1 MPRTGETDPRE
12 GSTPSPGTRRGS
24 LRAELLFNL
33 TFLALAATLL
43 GMSTREAVRLAGPRS
58 GWLLAVLVALD
69 AIVFLLLA
77 NHLIERLVLRP
88 VRAAVESAEA
98 IAAGDYARRA
108 PDGESREMAALSVAL
123 NRMTGQLLGNQETL
137 AENVRSLDE
146 TNRRLLAT
154 QRELV
159 DAEKLAS
166 IGRLAAGVAHE
177 VGNPLG
183 ALLGYAALLARR
195 GVEPELAGGVEAEA
209 RRIDRIVRGL
219 LDYARPAPGAREPVD
234 VNAAVRAAAGRLQAQ
249 GALEGI
255 EVKLLLDEPLPTL
268 AGAQHLLEQAFF
280 NLFDN
285 ARRAMDGGGVL
296 TVRTAVEAYRD
307 GGPLPTRR
315 ASDPPGVT
323 YAHLR
328 RPRSVSIRDPHRIEA
343 GTETIRVTVADTG
356 AGIPEPE
363 IDKVFDPFFTT
374 RAPGD
379 GTGLGL
385 AVVASTV
392 ADLGGRIEASSAP
405 GGGAVFTLS
414 LPTGRRR

>member
-1 MPRTGETDPRE
+1 MTRTGDRDPRE
-12 GSTPSPGTRRGS
+12 GSPSPGTRRGS

-43 GMSTREAVRLAGPRS
+43 GVATLAAVRMAGPRS
-58 GWLLAVLVALD
+58 GLLLAALVALD
-69 AIVFLLLA
+69 AVVFLLLA
-77 NHLIERLVLRP
+77 DHLIERLVLRP
-88 VRAAVESAEA
+88 VRAAVGAAEA
-98 IAAGDYARRA
+98 IAEGDYSRRA
-108 PDGESREMAALSVAL
+108 PDAESREMAALSAAL
-123 NRMTGQLLGNQETL
+123 NRMTGQLLGHQETL
-137 AENVRSLDE
+137 AANVGSLEE
-146 TNRRLLAT
+146 TNRRLVAT

-177 VGNPLG
+177 IGNPLG
-183 ALLGYAALLARR
+183 ALLGYASLLARR

-219 LDYARPAPGAREPVD
+219 LDYARPAPALREPVD
-234 VNAAVRAAAGRLQAQ
+234 VNAAVHAAAGRLADQ
-249 GALEGI
+249 GMLEGI
-255 EVKLLLDEPLPTL
+255 EVKLLLEEGLPPLS
-268 AGAQHLLEQAFF
+268 GAQHLLEQAFF
-280 NLFDN
+280 NLFEN
-285 ARRAMDGGGVL
+285 ARLAMEGAGVL
-296 TVRTAVEAYRD
+296 TVRTSLEAYRD

-328 RPRSVSIRDPHRIEA
+328 RPRVVSIRDPHRIEA
-343 GTETIRVTVADTG
+343 GTETVRITVADTG
-356 AGIPEPE
+356 GGIPAEA

-374 RAPGD
+374 RAPGE

-385 AVVASTV
+385 AIVASAV
-392 ADLGGRIEASSAP
+392 ADFGGRIEASSAA

-414 LPTGRRR
+414 LPTGRRS